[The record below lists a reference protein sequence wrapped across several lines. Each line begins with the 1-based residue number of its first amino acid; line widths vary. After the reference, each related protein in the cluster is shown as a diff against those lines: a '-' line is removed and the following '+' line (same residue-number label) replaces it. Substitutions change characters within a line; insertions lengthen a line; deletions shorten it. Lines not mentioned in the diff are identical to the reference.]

1 MLKQLLEHSLC
12 NHHSSKM
19 QTFIP
24 KGIYANNFDVSGRML
39 SSAAGMDSQ
48 NRCKMK
54 TNVLWDPDSPYS
66 RCGGCRVLAQNKLF
80 ESLQDKF

>member
-1 MLKQLLEHSLC
+1 
-12 NHHSSKM
+12 M

-48 NRCKMK
+48 K
-54 TNVLWDPDSPYS
+54 
-66 RCGGCRVLAQNKLF
+66 
-80 ESLQDKF
+80 SLQNEDECSMGPCFPPTPDVECAGC

>member
-1 MLKQLLEHSLC
+1 
-12 NHHSSKM
+12 M

-48 NRCKMK
+48 K
-54 TNVLWDPDSPYS
+54 
-66 RCGGCRVLAQNKLF
+66 
-80 ESLQDKF
+80 SLQNEDECSMGP

>member
-24 KGIYANNFDVSGRML
+24 KGIYANNFDVSGRTL

-54 TNVLWDPDSPYS
+54 TNVLWDPDSPLLQMW
-66 RCGGCRVLAQNKLF
+66 RVPGVRQNKLF

>member
-48 NRCKMK
+48 K
-54 TNVLWDPDSPYS
+54 SP
-66 RCGGCRVLAQNKLF
+66 QN
-80 ESLQDKF
+80 EDECSMGP

>member
-1 MLKQLLEHSLC
+1 
-12 NHHSSKM
+12 M

-48 NRCKMK
+48 NHCKMK
-54 TNVLWDPDSPYS
+54 TNVLWDPDSPLLQMWS
-66 RCGGCRVLAQNKLF
+66 VPGVSTEQ
-80 ESLQDKF
+80 SL

>member
-24 KGIYANNFDVSGRML
+24 KGIYANNFDVSGRTL

-54 TNVLWDPDSPYS
+54 TNVLWDLDSPLLQMW
-66 RCGGCRVLAQNKLF
+66 RVPGVSTEQ
-80 ESLQDKF
+80 SL